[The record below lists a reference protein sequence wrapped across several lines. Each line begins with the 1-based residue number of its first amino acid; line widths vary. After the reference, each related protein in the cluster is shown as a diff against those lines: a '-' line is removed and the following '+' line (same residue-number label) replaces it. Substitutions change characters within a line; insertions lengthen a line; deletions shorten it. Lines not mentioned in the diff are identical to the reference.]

1 MFMGAYAHM
10 LPNGATFS
18 IMRTDGASILRAA
31 AVRDLFDS
39 ELITAEASMPRVPQ
53 QMGQNES
60 AGRYAVRSGNAMR
73 GRAREAGLPGGP
85 ELAVLAIQYACDVH
99 NHTFTKTWRGATC
112 PLQLATGVQP
122 DLSNL
127 HVFGATAWS
136 RLTAQERPDKL
147 SELGIRGQFVG
158 LARGYRGSG
167 HPGGQQLCAA
177 CPDAHLLV
185 W

>member
-1 MFMGAYAHM
+1 
-10 LPNGATFS
+10 
-18 IMRTDGASILRAA
+18 
-31 AVRDLFDS
+31 
-39 ELITAEASMPRVPQ
+39 VPQ

-73 GRAREAGLPGGP
+73 ARAREAGLPGGP
-85 ELAVLAIQYACDVH
+85 ELAVLSILYACDVH

-147 SELGIRGQFVG
+147 SELGIKGQFVG
-158 LARGYRGSG
+158 LARGYGKGAKLLIRDKSTL
-167 HPGGQQLCAA
+167 QQVGLGAMPA
-177 CPDAHLLV
+177 LHIHS
-185 W
+185 